1 MHFREFNFVMLGSS
15 VAPALIIGA
24 LSIPTRNWCG
34 IILGGGV
41 LTTVLAAVVLDRTA
55 PHGRG
60 RTLKSQLRRRLA
72 WLLVAPVQG
81 CGCFATAGAETIN
94 SELYLQRRRS
104 EGVVEY
110 TVRKRR
116 IRRCHNCGRHY
127 HDDVE
132 TRLDNLP
139 DGSPIHRQAFES
151 DPGYKTG
158 GTALVWPED
167 DISVHDETEVEIED
181 VS

>member
-1 MHFREFNFVMLGSS
+1 MHFRGHNFVVLGLS

-24 LSIPTRNWCG
+24 WSIDTRNWWG
-34 IILGGGV
+34 ILLGAVTLAIL
-41 LTTVLAAVVLDRTA
+41 LTPVVLDRTA

-81 CGCFATAGAETIN
+81 CGCFTTAGAETID
-94 SELYLQRRRS
+94 SEVYLQRRRS
-104 EGVVEY
+104 EGAVEY

-167 DISVHDETEVEIED
+167 DLSVHDETEVEIED